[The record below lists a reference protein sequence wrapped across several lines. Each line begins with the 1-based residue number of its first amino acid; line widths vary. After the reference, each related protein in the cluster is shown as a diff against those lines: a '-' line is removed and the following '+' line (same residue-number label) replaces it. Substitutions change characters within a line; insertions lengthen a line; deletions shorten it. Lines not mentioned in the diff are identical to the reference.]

1 MCPWANRLRASQRL
15 WAFSYAGLRKKASS
29 FAPARP
35 SVAAALLM
43 RRYLLQ
49 SRPLAQPAGS
59 GCRHPLFSPSATAAL
74 SSSAG
79 LPAQERG
86 GLFGVKGLDT
96 PADFPRLAVQAAA
109 EVEQLLAL
117 AVAGEANGTIRGG
130 GFVGILDQMSDS
142 ICLVMDAAELC
153 RNVHPDPAWKSASM
167 ASYETLAQLVARLN
181 MDVSLYEALVRCIQ
195 RAQDTNGARHLLH
208 AFAVCF
214 YWGALQR
221 RGLQIYIY
229 RCIYVYIYVKIS
241 IYIYVSIYI
250 YRYLY
255 IYVYIYINMYI

>member
-1 MCPWANRLRASQRL
+1 MTSSFRSKPLVRPLTLCLGALASNVESKTEVNCRGERRRAGWGDEPGEGMCPYRLRASQRL
-15 WAFSYAGLRKKASS
+15 QAFSYAGLRTKASS
-29 FAPARP
+29 CAPARP
-35 SVAAALLM
+35 SVAAALLS
-43 RRYLLQ
+43 RPYSLQ
-49 SRPLAQPAGS
+49 SRPLAQPARS
-59 GCRHPLFSPSATAAL
+59 GCRHPLFSPGATAAL

-214 YWGALQR
+214 
-221 RGLQIYIY
+221 
-229 RCIYVYIYVKIS
+229 
-241 IYIYVSIYI
+241 
-250 YRYLY
+250 
-255 IYVYIYINMYI
+255 